1 MSKLY
6 VKIHV
11 ADQINFIQIQTRFQ
25 MWKKFNLCRIWSV
38 VRFLTLA
45 PRWILAAMVWSL
57 AML

>member
-25 MWKKFNLCRIWSV
+25 M
-38 VRFLTLA
+38 
-45 PRWILAAMVWSL
+45 
-57 AML
+57 